1 MSYYTIIGRQII
13 IYFKEVSP
21 MNYNGKELTPEQ
33 LALAKSCK
41 TAEELIAKAKEQGF
55 ELTQEDAEA
64 FLKFKD
70 EIK

>member
-1 MSYYTIIGRQII
+1 M
-13 IYFKEVSP
+13 IYK
-21 MNYNGKELTPEQ
+21 GKELTPEQ

-41 TAEELIAKAKEQGF
+41 TADELIAKAKEQGF

-70 EIK
+70 EIE

>member
-1 MSYYTIIGRQII
+1 M
-13 IYFKEVSP
+13 IYK
-21 MNYNGKELTPEQ
+21 GKELTPEQ

-55 ELTQEDAEA
+55 ELTQDDAEE
-64 FLKFKD
+64 FLKMKD